1 MQADLDAAVR
11 VAAFQWLRSQVVLH
25 GDVLPRTTLA
35 AGFDHQGRRVPL
47 IGPQGIFKP
56 AVCRLPISITTSPNS
71 PYADRWGADHL
82 EYAYRGTDPA
92 HLDNVG
98 LRTAMRE
105 QVPLVY
111 FHGIAPGR
119 YLAAWPVYIVGDE
132 PGRLMF
138 RVAFD
143 DQARGL
149 DRSPTPEFAAVAD
162 ASPIRRAYI
171 TATVRRRLHQEAF
184 RDRVL
189 RAYTER
195 CALCR
200 LRHRQLLDAAHIDP
214 DAAEHGDPVVSNG
227 IALCKLH
234 HAAFDAFF
242 ITVRPDYRVEVHE
255 SILSE
260 EDGPMLLHGLKAL
273 HGENI
278 ALPHDIGLRPDRDRL
293 EHRYD
298 LFRRS

>member
-1 MQADLDAAVR
+1 
-11 VAAFQWLRSQVVLH
+11 
-25 GDVLPRTTLA
+25 
-35 AGFDHQGRRVPL
+35 
-47 IGPQGIFKP
+47 
-56 AVCRLPISITTSPNS
+56 
-71 PYADRWGADHL
+71 
-82 EYAYRGTDPA
+82 
-92 HLDNVG
+92 
-98 LRTAMRE
+98 MRE

-119 YLAAWPVYIVGDE
+119 YVAAWPVYIVGDE
-132 PGRLMF
+132 PDRLVF

-143 DQARGL
+143 EQSLGL
-149 DRSPTPEFAAVAD
+149 DPTPVSDQGAVAED
-162 ASPIRRAYI
+162 SPIRRAYI

-184 RDRVL
+184 RERVL

-214 DAAEHGDPVVSNG
+214 DAAETGDPVVSNG

-242 ITVRPDYRVEVHE
+242 ITVRPDYRIEVRE
-255 SILSE
+255 SILAE

-273 HGENI
+273 HGELI
-278 ALPHDIGLRPDRDRL
+278 ALPHDLGLRPDRERL

-298 LFRRS
+298 LFHRTG